1 VPFAVCRLPFAVC
14 RLPFASYQL
23 PVASR
28 QAAQSPAAPLTRV
41 EVKASRTF
49 VEGSLFS
56 RDGE

>member
-1 VPFAVCRLPFAVC
+1 VPFAVC